1 MSDLD
6 EESQI
11 ETQIDAPIED
21 IIRGSELTTTTAD
34 KETLKSANELLDS
47 LEHSHRVDLS
57 LHLYSAYLLKRLLYK
72 ANEKKHFYEVNQFV
86 KTQIK
91 DNWTSWPNPNTIID
105 PSVDKLYEDIAEGI
119 ENVSVQPGE
128 ISNRALMHA
137 SDMMRV
143 ELDAQWQKF
152 LSKSALDHVVT
163 LDVDELNIPN
173 EISRNILVK
182 LDSLFEGLHD
192 RIAKENEFDVR
203 QDKHS
208 NNIRANQ
215 IDDEPMQA
223 NRRIK
228 YTYHDLI
235 SRGCE
240 MNEDMT
246 DIYMKSLELY
256 NDIPEKYKKRKFRLP
271 KQILKKYHQP
281 KKTSSYL
288 KELLSKTRED
298 FIPVE
303 KLLKDKRLTSKD
315 KSKLQ
320 RLNRE
325 ETEDALNKRTFFQVK
340 GYLEDENE
348 ISDYELDDC
357 LIELPNGNI

>member
-1 MSDLD
+1 MSDSD
-6 EESQI
+6 EEGQI
-11 ETQIDAPIED
+11 ETQIDVPIED
-21 IIRGSELTTTTAD
+21 IIEGSEIAITTAD
-34 KETLKSANELLDS
+34 KETLKMANELLDS

-57 LHLYSAYLLKRLLYK
+57 LHLYSAYLLKRLLYR
-72 ANEKKHFYEVNQFV
+72 ANERKHFYEVNQFV

-105 PSVDKLYEDIAEGI
+105 PHVDKLYEDIPEGI
-119 ENVSVQPGE
+119 ENVNIQPGE
-128 ISNRALMHA
+128 VSDRALVHA

-143 ELDAQWQKF
+143 ELDAQWQKC
-152 LSKSALDHVVT
+152 LSKSAFEHGVT
-163 LDVDELNIPN
+163 VDVDELNIPN

-192 RIAKENEFDVR
+192 KIAKENEFDVR
-203 QDKHS
+203 QDMQS
-208 NNIRANQ
+208 NNIRICQ
-215 IDDEPMQA
+215 IDDEPIQA

-228 YTYHDLI
+228 FTYHDII

-256 NDIPEKYKKRKFRLP
+256 NDIPEKFKKGKFKLP
-271 KQILKKYHQP
+271 KQTLKKYNQP
-281 KKTSSYL
+281 KKTNSCL
-288 KELLSKTRED
+288 KELLSKTRENY
-298 FIPVE
+298 IPVE

-320 RLNRE
+320 QLNRK

-340 GYLEDENE
+340 GYSMDEDEL
-348 ISDYELDDC
+348 SDYDLDDC
-357 LIELPNGNI
+357 LIKLPNDKA

>member
-105 PSVDKLYEDIAEGI
+105 PSVDKLYEDIPEGI

-137 SDMMRV
+137 ADMMRV

-152 LSKSALDHVVT
+152 LSKSALDHDVT

-192 RIAKENEFDVR
+192 KIAKENEFDVR

-246 DIYMKSLELY
+246 DIYMKSL
-256 NDIPEKYKKRKFRLP
+256 
-271 KQILKKYHQP
+271 
-281 KKTSSYL
+281 
-288 KELLSKTRED
+288 
-298 FIPVE
+298 
-303 KLLKDKRLTSKD
+303 
-315 KSKLQ
+315 
-320 RLNRE
+320 
-325 ETEDALNKRTFFQVK
+325 
-340 GYLEDENE
+340 
-348 ISDYELDDC
+348 
-357 LIELPNGNI
+357 

>member
-1 MSDLD
+1 MSDFD
-6 EESQI
+6 EEGQI

-21 IIRGSELTTTTAD
+21 IIRDSELTTTTAD

-47 LEHSHRVDLS
+47 QEHSHRIDLS
-57 LHLYSAYLLKRLLYK
+57 LHLYSAYLLKRLLYR

-105 PSVDKLYEDIAEGI
+105 PHVDKLYEDIPE
-119 ENVSVQPGE
+119 SVESVTMQPGE
-128 ISNRALMHA
+128 VSNKALIHA

-143 ELDAQWQKF
+143 ELAAQWQRYLF
-152 LSKSALDHVVT
+152 KSALEHNVT

-173 EISRNILVK
+173 EISQHILVK

-192 RIAKENEFDVR
+192 KIAKENEFDVR
-203 QDKHS
+203 QDTHS
-208 NNIRANQ
+208 NNIKVKQ
-215 IDDEPMQA
+215 IDDEPVQA

-228 YTYHDLI
+228 FTYHDLI

-246 DIYMKSLELY
+246 EIYMKSLELY
-256 NDIPEKYKKRKFRLP
+256 NDIPEKFKRRKFKLP
-271 KQILKKYHQP
+271 KQILKKYSQP

-288 KELLSKTRED
+288 KVLLSKTRED
-298 FIPVE
+298 YIPVE

-320 RLNRE
+320 RLNRQ
-325 ETEDALNKRTFFQVK
+325 ETEDAMNKRTFFQVK
-340 GYLEDENE
+340 GYSADENE
-348 ISDYELDDC
+348 ISDYDLEDC
-357 LIELPNGNI
+357 LIKLPSGNY